1 MARVKVYIAMGSNV
15 GERAQTLRKALD
27 IMRQSGDITLRRIST
42 FIETKPVGGPEYQ
55 EDYLNAAVEIET
67 TLLPEDLL
75 ALLGGIEKTLGRDR
89 KKETRWGPRTCDL
102 DILLYGDEIID
113 TPNLTIPHPRMCE
126 RMFVLQ
132 PLAEIAPT
140 LQHPESFKTVSEIL
154 IELEAVR

>member
-1 MARVKVYIAMGSNV
+1 MGRVKVYIAMGSNV
-15 GERAQTLRKALD
+15 GQRAQTLRKALD
-27 IMRQSGDITLRRIST
+27 MMRQSGDITLRRVSS

-67 TLLPEDLL
+67 TLPPKDLL
-75 ALLGGIEKTLGRDR
+75 ASLHAIETALGRDR
-89 KKETRWGPRTCDL
+89 NKQQRWAPRTCDL
-102 DILLYGDEIID
+102 DILLYGHEIIN

-140 LQHPESFKTVSEIL
+140 LQHPESFKTTSEML
-154 IELEAVR
+154 TELETTG